1 MGIKNVS
8 SLRKFYMGRKF
19 WCLFFHQRWMFSFI
33 RFEYE
38 LFSTMFSL
46 FLSESFIVTQE
57 NSIANKNKIQ
67 MCGLSLFSRCCLQL
81 YNWTQIKLKHI
92 CQQSASIPLISTC
105 CPVAHNFHLC
115 TLTPLLSSLFRAF
128 FLISTH
134 SCLLTPAYIESDPQ
148 FILIHSILYLA
159 NDQSSQNSPSQIV
172 RKVFWEKD

>member
-1 MGIKNVS
+1 MFV
-8 SLRKFYMGRKF
+8 
-19 WCLFFHQRWMFSFI
+19 FFHQRWMFSFI
-33 RFEYE
+33 RLEERQLYE

-46 FLSESFIVTQE
+46 FASESFIVTQE
-57 NSIANKNKIQ
+57 NSIANNKIQ
-67 MCGLSLFSRCCLQL
+67 MYGLSLFSRCLQL
-81 YNWTQIKLKHI
+81 YNWTPIKFKHI

-115 TLTPLLSSLFRAF
+115 TLTPLLSSLFRAS

-148 FILIHSILYLA
+148 FILITIHSILYLA